1 MGRGFGILLLSAYV
15 FVAPIAFLHG
25 QVQPDQKPLA
35 FEVASIKRNVT
46 LAEGGSIGM
55 QPGGRFRA
63 VNADLRSIIS
73 VMYRTSSGA
82 RLFPSQIIGL
92 PDWAAAEK
100 YDITA
105 KVGEALAGRPVQEQ
119 FRNMAPM
126 VQSLLADRFELT
138 LHRETREMP
147 IYALVV
153 LRPNVIRPTTTD
165 CRATPDKCDIQ
176 STAGHFA
183 AVALNMNDMLS
194 VLSNAVERVV
204 VNRTG
209 LQGSYDIDIDWAA
222 EPGSDKPSIFTAVQ
236 EQLGLK
242 LESTR
247 GAVDV
252 VVIDHV
258 ERPTP
263 D

>member
-1 MGRGFGILLLSAYV
+1 MGRRLGILLISGLV
-15 FVAPIAFLHG
+15 FVTSIAFLRG
-25 QVQPDQKPLA
+25 QVQPDQKRVA

-46 LAEGGSIGM
+46 PAEGGSVGM
-55 QPGGRFRA
+55 EPGGRFRA
-63 VNADLRSIIS
+63 VNVDVRSLIS

-82 RLFPSQIIGL
+82 RLFPSQMIGL
-92 PDWAAAEK
+92 PDWAATEK

-105 KVGEALAGRPVQEQ
+105 KVGDALAGRPVAEQ

-126 VQSLLADRFELT
+126 VQSLLEDRFKLT
-138 LHRETREMP
+138 LHHETREMP

-153 LRPNVIRPTTTD
+153 TRPNVIRPTTTD
-165 CRATPDKCDIQ
+165 CRATPDKCITE

-183 AVALNMNDMLS
+183 AVALNMNNMLS

-204 VNRTG
+204 VDRTG
-209 LQGSYDIDIDWAA
+209 LQGSFDIQIDWAA
-222 EPGSDKPSIFTAVQ
+222 DPGSDKPSIFTAVQ

-242 LESTR
+242 LESQR
-247 GAVDV
+247 GPVDV
-252 VVIDHV
+252 FVIDHI

>member
-63 VNADLRSIIS
+63 VSVDLRFMIS

-92 PDWAAAEK
+92 PGWAAAEK

-105 KVGEALAGRPVQEQ
+105 KVGDALAGR
-119 FRNMAPM
+119 R
-126 VQSLLADRFELT
+126 
-138 LHRETREMP
+138 
-147 IYALVV
+147 
-153 LRPNVIRPTTTD
+153 
-165 CRATPDKCDIQ
+165 CRSSSGTWRRW
-176 STAGHFA
+176 
-183 AVALNMNDMLS
+183 
-194 VLSNAVERVV
+194 SNRCSKI
-204 VNRTG
+204 
-209 LQGSYDIDIDWAA
+209 GS
-222 EPGSDKPSIFTAVQ
+222 S
-236 EQLGLK
+236 
-242 LESTR
+242 
-247 GAVDV
+247 
-252 VVIDHV
+252 
-258 ERPTP
+258 
-263 D
+263 